1 MSNGVGRGRRARPM
15 LGMRGGTLVLSVPD
29 GYV

>member
-1 MSNGVGRGRRARPM
+1 MLKEEGGRGRCWVV
-15 LGMRGGTLVLSVPD
+15 GGGGTLVLSVPD